1 MGRVKCDF
9 LGEISDQIKIEFK
22 LQITLIKHGVND

>member
-9 LGEISDQIKIEFK
+9 LGDQIKIEFK